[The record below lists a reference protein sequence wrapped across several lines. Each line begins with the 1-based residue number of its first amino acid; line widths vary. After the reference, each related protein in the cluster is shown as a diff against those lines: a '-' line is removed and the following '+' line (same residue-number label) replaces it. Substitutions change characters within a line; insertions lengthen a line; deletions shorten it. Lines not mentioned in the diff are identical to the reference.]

1 MDCIPGSDNE
11 LLQVLQRL
19 ALGEDRVQ
27 ISDVVPKPGL
37 HDSTCCVVLGA
48 FRGTGDGRRCSQ
60 RVRRVGHEMQKNIN
74 GRKRKGTE
82 SSQTFTTPCS
92 SGSTGAP
99 SSIRQWAVATD
110 AGNRRREKTCH
121 RASNCLNKLD
131 RDRFLSETSL
141 VGPVGSS
148 LFFSKRN
155 YLNGPNDSF

>member
-60 RVRRVGHEMQKNIN
+60 RVRRVGHEMQKNML
-74 GRKRKGTE
+74 
-82 SSQTFTTPCS
+82 F
-92 SGSTGAP
+92 GSTSAP
-99 SSIRQWAVATD
+99 SSIRRWPPTP
-110 AGNRRREKTCH
+110 GTEEGRRPAIERRT
-121 RASNCLNKLD
+121 ALTNW
-131 RDRFLSETSL
+131 T
-141 VGPVGSS
+141 GTG
-148 LFFSKRN
+148 FSQKQVW
-155 YLNGPNDSF
+155 LGQ

>member
-11 LLQVLQRL
+11 LLEVLQRL

-60 RVRRVGHEMQKNIN
+60 RVRRVGHEIQKNIN

-92 SGSTGAP
+92 LGALVLRRP
-99 SSIRQWAVATD
+99 F
-110 AGNRRREKTCH
+110 AGGHRRREQKKGED
-121 RASNCLNKLD
+121 L
-131 RDRFLSETSL
+131 
-141 VGPVGSS
+141 PSS
-148 LFFSKRN
+148 VEL
-155 YLNGPNDSF
+155 P